1 MATAKTNPKVDVFV
15 KKEKKW
21 PRELEALRKLLLASP
36 LEEDLKWGFPCY
48 TLNGSNL
55 VMIQSFKGF
64 CALMFFKGF
73 ALKDPKGLLKAP
85 GENSNVVS
93 RFEFTTVAEITKA
106 KGAINNFIK
115 QSIKADESGA
125 KLEKKATKQPEM
137 PIEFQKVLKT
147 NKKLKMAFEG
157 LTPGR
162 QRLYLMHFSAA
173 KQAATRVSRIEKC
186 TPKILKGLGLND

>member
-1 MATAKTNPKVDVFV
+1 VSKLKTNPKVDAFV

-21 PRELEALRKLLLASP
+21 PTEVAALRKILLASP

-48 TLNGSNL
+48 TMNDTNL

-93 RFEFTTVAEITKA
+93 RFEFTKAAEITKA
-106 KGAINNFIK
+106 KAAINNFIK
-115 QSIKADESGA
+115 QSIKAEDTGV
-125 KLEKKATKQPEM
+125 KLEKKTTKQPTM
-137 PIEFQKVLKT
+137 PAEFKTVLAK
-147 NKKLKMAFEG
+147 NKKLKTAFDG